1 MGLLFSFFRIM
12 NINNIEKRLFKL
24 QDKEYKEFQSKLI
37 PNINKDNIIGI
48 RIPYLR
54 KLAKEIAKENQRG
67 DFFNSLPHKYYEEN
81 HLHSFLIEEI
91 KDEKECLESLNKF
104 LPYVD
109 NWAVCDSCSP
119 KVLKKNLDL
128 LFEYIKS
135 WISSE
140 KEYVCRFGILSLMR
154 YFLEKESFKE
164 EYLEMVCDVRLE
176 YYYVKM
182 MQAWFFATALAK
194 QYNSTLKIFKQNR
207 LSVWIHNKSIQKA
220 LESYRITKEQ
230 KQELK
235 LLKQV
240 N

>member
-1 MGLLFSFFRIM
+1 MNIEERLFS
-12 NINNIEKRLFKL
+12 L
-24 QDKEYKEFQSKLI
+24 QDLDYKGFQSKLI
-37 PNINKDNIIGI
+37 PNVSKENIIGI
-48 RIPYLR
+48 RIPLLR
-54 KLAKEIAKENQRG
+54 KFSQTVALEKESKE
-67 DFFNSLPHKYYEEN
+67 FVKSLPHKYYEEY
-81 HLHSFLIEEI
+81 HLHSFLIERI
-91 KDEKECLESLNKF
+91 KDCKECLQELDVF

-119 KVLKKNLDL
+119 KVLKKDLDL
-128 LFEYIKS
+128 LLDYIKK
-135 WISSE
+135 WINSP

-154 YFLEKESFKE
+154 YFLEDKTFKE
-164 EYLEMVCDVRLE
+164 EYLEMVCEVKSD
-176 YYYVKM
+176 YYYVKI
-182 MQAWFFATALAK
+182 MQSWFFATALAK

>member
-1 MGLLFSFFRIM
+1 M
-12 NINNIEKRLFKL
+12 NESNIEKRLFDL

-48 RIPYLR
+48 RIPHLR

-67 DFFNSLPHKYYEEN
+67 DFLNSLPHKYYEEN
-81 HLHSFLIEEI
+81 HLHSFLIEEM
-91 KDEKECLESLNKF
+91 KDEKECLESLDKF

-119 KVLKKNLDL
+119 KVLKKDLDL
-128 LFEYIKS
+128 LLDYIKK
-135 WISSE
+135 WINSP
-140 KEYVCRFGILSLMR
+140 KEYVCRFGILSFMR
-154 YFLEKESFKE
+154 YFLEDKTFKE
-164 EYLEMVCDVRLE
+164 EYLEMVCEVKSN

-182 MQAWFFATALAK
+182 MQSWFFATALAK

-207 LSVWIHNKSIQKA
+207 LPVWVHNKSIQKA
-220 LESYRITKEQ
+220 IESYRITEEQ